1 MNRFNDDKIKKAL
14 ANSERIA
21 VKNWDK
27 NAIQS
32 RIRSEQIY
40 KMVMLEDESLYVFY
54 QSVPAGG
61 KHNNMGVT
69 SHFIVAPSCPSCKR
83 FLEIS
88 GLSKSIDEICFPKP
102 QASK

>member
-1 MNRFNDDKIKKAL
+1 MNRFNDDKIKNAL

-21 VKNWDK
+21 VKEWDMH
-27 NAIQS
+27 AIES
-32 RIRSEQIY
+32 RIHSEQIY
-40 KMVMLEDESLYVFY
+40 KMVLLDDESLYVFY
-54 QSVPAGG
+54 HSVLAGG

-69 SHFIVAPSCPSCKR
+69 SHFIVAPSYPSYKR

-88 GLSKSIDEICFPKP
+88 GLSKSSDEICFPKP